1 MVERHKIS
9 EEELRELIGDPE
21 EVYKGLREFQKSA
34 RKLSA
39 QEKEI
44 MELYP
49 EQWIGFVRGRVEA
62 NAPTREA
69 VLRELD
75 AKGVDRADVILQFI
89 TRKPRIHIH

>member
-34 RKLSA
+34 RKLYS
-39 QEKEI
+39 QEKKLA
-44 MELYP
+44 ELYP
-49 EQWIGFVRGRVEA
+49 DQWIGFVKGRVEA

-69 VLRELD
+69 VLREID
-75 AKGVDRADVILQFI
+75 AKGLDRADTILWF
-89 TRKPRIHIH
+89 TTPKPRIHIH